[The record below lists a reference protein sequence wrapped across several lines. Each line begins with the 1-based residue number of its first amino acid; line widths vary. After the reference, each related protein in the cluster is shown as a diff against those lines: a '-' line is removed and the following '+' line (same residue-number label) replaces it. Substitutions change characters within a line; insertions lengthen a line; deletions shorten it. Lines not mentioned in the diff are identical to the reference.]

1 MNVLLASIDNATL
14 ERMGLMIT
22 DWGFIPHYCNDP
34 DVLVT
39 SIRNQDVD
47 AQIVLIDSR
56 IAPNDPMKLISDVRN
71 SSLSSYQFIGV
82 LIAELNAENQLDT
95 ETQFLLSG
103 ADMVLSL
110 TADVQLFQ
118 AHIQVA
124 SRMMQHQMKQRL
136 LQQSLWNQA
145 NHDPLTEISNRRF
158 ILRTL
163 EKQASLSLQRLQPL
177 GLLMMD
183 LDFFK
188 QVNDRF
194 GHDCGDA
201 VLKEA
206 AARLK
211 QCVRNSDSVGRFGGE
226 EFLAVIPNCSGEEL
240 IRLAERIRHT
250 MKKPM
255 SYKELLIPMSV
266 SIGASVHFQSETEVM
281 ESLKSADQALYVA
294 KEMGRDR
301 VVCAWMLDAVEM
313 QIG

>member
-1 MNVLLASIDNATL
+1 VNVLIASTDNATL
-14 ERMGLMIT
+14 ERIGLMIT
-22 DWGFIPHYCNDP
+22 DWGFVPHYCNDP

-47 AQIVLIDSR
+47 VQIVLIDAR
-56 IAPNDPMKLISDVRN
+56 IAPKEPMKLLSDIRN
-71 SSLSSYQFIGV
+71 SSISSYQFICVLTDELGV
-82 LIAELNAENQLDT
+82 EHQLNMYPRYLR
-95 ETQFLLSG
+95 SG
-103 ADMVLSL
+103 ADIVLPL
-110 TADVQLFQ
+110 NGDVQLFQ

-211 QCVRNSDSVGRFGGE
+211 QCVRSSDSVGRFGGE

-240 IRLAERIRHT
+240 IRLAERIRQA

-266 SIGASVHFQSETEVM
+266 SIGAAVHFQAETEVM

-301 VVCAWMLDAVEM
+301 VVCAWMLDAVDM